1 MLATAQTLRER
12 DPEGEVTVVGR
23 AGGVTERLVPAAGV
37 PLATLRV
44 SGVDV
49 SRPGTVVRALTQL
62 PAATLAAR
70 RLIRDHRPDVV
81 VGGGGYVCL
90 PVVAAA
96 RAERLP
102 VVLMEQNALPG
113 RTIRL
118 LARRARAVATS
129 YDETARHLRGARAV
143 LTGNPI
149 RPEVRVLVGAPLGER
164 CTRILV
170 TGGSQGAHTLNVA
183 VAGCVRALLESN
195 SDLRVTHQCGAR
207 DADAMSE
214 AAAALPDHLR
224 QRYLVRPFF
233 DDMGRH
239 IAGSDLVVMRAGGSS
254 LAECSALGRPMI
266 LVPYPHAR
274 GHQRH
279 NAEPYA
285 AAGAAVLLEDER
297 CTPETLQATIGGVVG
312 DPESWRRMAEASR
325 GMGKPDAADRV
336 VRLIRLA
343 AGGGA

>member
-1 MLATAQTLRER
+1 MLATAQALRDL
-12 DPEGEVTVVGR
+12 DPDGEVTVVGR

-70 RLIRDHRPDVV
+70 RLIRECRPDVV

-118 LARRARAVATS
+118 LARRARVVATS
-129 YDETARHLRGARAV
+129 YEQTARHLRGARTV
-143 LTGNPI
+143 LTGTPI
-149 RPEVRVLVGAPLGER
+149 RPEVRALAGAPLGER
-164 CTRILV
+164 CARILV
-170 TGGSQGAHTLNVA
+170 MGGSQGAHTLNVA
-183 VAGCVRALLESN
+183 VAGSVQALLERHPE
-195 SDLRVTHQCGAR
+195 LRVTHQCGAH
-207 DADAMSE
+207 DADAMTA
-214 AAAALPDHLR
+214 AAAALPAHVR

-233 DDMGRH
+233 DDIGPH

-254 LAECSALGRPMI
+254 LAECSALGRPMV
-266 LVPYPHAR
+266 LVPYPHAG
-274 GHQRH
+274 GHQRY
-279 NAEPYA
+279 NAAPYA
-285 AAGAAVLLEDER
+285 DAGAALLLEDER
-297 CTPETLQATIGGVVG
+297 CTPEALQATIGGVID
-312 DPESWRRMAEASR
+312 DPGAWRRMAEASR
-325 GMGKPDAADRV
+325 TLGRPDAADRV
-336 VRLIRLA
+336 VRLVRLV
-343 AGGGA
+343 AGDQA